1 MFTLINL
8 VGTTPPNPPLR
19 ETAHNKWCTYQDSSG
34 AGGVVVGREPAAV
47 PASSTGSRAVLIDEH
62 RARGKAPGPRSC
74 TSGQGEIL
82 TKLFPLKVAKKIFL
96 EAKQVEFHCSQLN

>member
-8 VGTTPPNPPLR
+8 VGTTPPLR
-19 ETAHNKWCTYQDSSG
+19 ETAHNKWCIYQDGRG

-47 PASSTGSRAVLIDEH
+47 PAGSTGSGAVLIDER

-82 TKLFPLKVAKKIFL
+82 TKLFPLKVASKVNPLSKNCFFGR
-96 EAKQVEFHCSQLN
+96 KTG